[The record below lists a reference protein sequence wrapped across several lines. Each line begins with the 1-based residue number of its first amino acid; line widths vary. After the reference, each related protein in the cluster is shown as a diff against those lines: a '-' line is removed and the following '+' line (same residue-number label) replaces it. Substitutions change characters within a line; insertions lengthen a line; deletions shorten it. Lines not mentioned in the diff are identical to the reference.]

1 MSSKFIK
8 KKTERRNVTVRH
20 SQERIAMLANAKNH
34 GQIFHA
40 TGGET
45 INSDDALLAIEKNVR
60 EASLRTLLKKKK
72 LAQKMSDFETKGREV
87 LVRLAGVD
95 INAYRRDKDLLPLL
109 KWYQVKGADGMPVA
123 KAKEE
128 WRKCCSKD
136 PEREFDDYPS
146 HLLCR
151 ILNWVGI
158 RTCLKG
164 KFVAQYDEGGEGE
177 LDKGTCHY
185 WWRR

>member
-123 KAKEE
+123 KAK
-128 WRKCCSKD
+128 RSGGNVVAK
-136 PEREFDDYPS
+136 
-146 HLLCR
+146 
-151 ILNWVGI
+151 I
-158 RTCLKG
+158 RRGSSTTIPAIYFAG
-164 KFVAQYDEGGEGE
+164 Y
-177 LDKGTCHY
+177 
-185 WWRR
+185 